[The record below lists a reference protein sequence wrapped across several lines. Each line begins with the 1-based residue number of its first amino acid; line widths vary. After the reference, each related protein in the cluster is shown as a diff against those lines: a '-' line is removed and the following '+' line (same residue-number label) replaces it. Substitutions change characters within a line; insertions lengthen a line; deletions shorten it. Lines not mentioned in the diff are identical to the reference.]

1 LGKHGDVSAGA
12 FVLTLIGFGLL
23 TLGGWLGPI
32 PASARSSN
40 RRGVGEALVSVV
52 SARERDAAYGDWRGS
67 LHLSRGSRR
76 STDEAWGKLRWTT
89 TEETMLLEGR
99 KAIVTGAAS
108 GIGKATAERL
118 GAEGAS
124 VCVNYYS
131 QRERGDAEAVVS
143 AIEQAGTK
151 AFAFQTDVGDESA
164 VERMVA
170 QAAEQLGG
178 VDLLVNNAGIE
189 KQVALLEM
197 SLEDWN
203 AVLRTNLTG
212 SFLCMR
218 EAGKLMAAGDGG
230 TIVNISSVHEFIP
243 WPGFAHYCASKGAL
257 KLLMETAARELA
269 GKRIRVLNIAPGAI
283 VTPINR
289 FVLDDPEAKHAVEE
303 EIPLGRMGNPE
314 EIAAAVAW
322 LASDQASYVT
332 GTTVVVDGGMSLY
345 PKFV

>member
-1 LGKHGDVSAGA
+1 
-12 FVLTLIGFGLL
+12 
-23 TLGGWLGPI
+23 
-32 PASARSSN
+32 
-40 RRGVGEALVSVV
+40 
-52 SARERDAAYGDWRGS
+52 
-67 LHLSRGSRR
+67 
-76 STDEAWGKLRWTT
+76 
-89 TEETMLLEGR
+89 MLLEGR
-99 KAIVTGAAS
+99 KALVTGAAS

-118 GAEGAS
+118 GLEGAS

-131 QRERGDAEAVVS
+131 EPERSDAEAVVS
-143 AIEQAGTK
+143 TIEQAGST
-151 AFAFQTDVGDESA
+151 AFAFLADVGDEVA

-189 KQVALLEM
+189 NQAALLEM

-212 SFLCMR
+212 SFLCLR
-218 EAGKLMAAGDGG
+218 EAGKVMAAADGG
-230 TIVNISSVHEFIP
+230 AIVNISSVHEFIP

-269 GKRIRVLNIAPGAI
+269 GAGIRVLNIAPGAI
-283 VTPINR
+283 VTPINK

-303 EIPLGRMGNPE
+303 EIPLGRMGNPD

-332 GTTVVVDGGMSLY
+332 GTTVVIDGGMSLY